1 MQLTNFKI
9 KSVGNNKLIE
19 FQDLSM
25 ENLSLLLNWNYLTI
39 EKIDNALN
47 KLQNIKNNWTDIDNI
62 ANNLYGGY
70 WDFQT
75 LADNNV
81 TGDWFTIDQW
91 EDLDVSICKS
101 NQNVYINND
110 LICAPIVE
118 LSLTDLIDI
127 LEQWKQI
134 QLLYT

>member
-1 MQLTNFKI
+1 MRLTNFII
-9 KSVGNNKLIE
+9 KSVDNNKLIE

-70 WDFQT
+70 WDSQT

-118 LSLTDLIDI
+118 LSLTDIIDI

-134 QLLYT
+134 QLSYT